1 MIDALI
7 EQLIAATEAGK
18 LTWVRDNKER
28 YIYHEHS
35 LGLSVSTWV
44 IYIKGVDVY
53 KAKSQRDLHDLCMAI
68 ENSIRA
74 HNTKTR
80 EGVIQQLMTQL
91 AAL

>member
-53 KAKSQRDLHDLCMAI
+53 KAKSQRDLHDLCMVI
-68 ENSIRA
+68 ENSMRA
-74 HNTKTR
+74 HDTKAR
-80 EGVIQQLMTQL
+80 ENVIQQLMTQL

>member
-44 IYIKGVDVY
+44 IYIKGIDVY
-53 KAKSQRDLHDLCMAI
+53 KAKNIRDLYDLRKTI
-68 ENSIRA
+68 EKYMSECP
-74 HNTKTR
+74 T
-80 EGVIQQLMTQL
+80 EGVDAVAWLIQQL
-91 AAL
+91 AKR